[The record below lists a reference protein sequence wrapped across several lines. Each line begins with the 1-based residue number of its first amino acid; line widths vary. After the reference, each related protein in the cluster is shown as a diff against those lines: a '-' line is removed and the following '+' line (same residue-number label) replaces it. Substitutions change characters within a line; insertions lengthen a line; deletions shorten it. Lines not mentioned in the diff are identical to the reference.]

1 MAPRGGAPCLVLLVS
16 GKRKSGKDFVAE
28 ALRSRLGADV
38 CAVLRLSGPLKE
50 QYAKLVSD
58 TRRVSDI
65 QWFREAY
72 GALTQTVRV
81 VASEQSRQQRGW
93 VFTTGLTLVT
103 WMGTRSAQQTICYL
117 SSRARCPTEPFV
129 QCRSPTTLLSSAPC
143 HHLQPAKLGLGSLT
157 VCPASSTV
165 PGAGLH
171 GGLRVGHGQETGWS
185 CPLNSLHVHQDTS
198 VAAFRWWVQST
209 GSSLPPELVE
219 VGGLWVVLLVGV
231 SSPATHT

>member
-50 QYAKLVSD
+50 QYAKEHDLDFQRLLDASAYKEAFRRDMIRWGEEKRQADPGFFCRKVVEGIFHPVWLVSD

-103 WMGTRSAQQTICYL
+103 SSANHLLPELPGKMSHRTLCPVPQPHHSAQQC
-117 SSRARCPTEPFV
+117 
-129 QCRSPTTLLSSAPC
+129 
-143 HHLQPAKLGLGSLT
+143 
-157 VCPASSTV
+157 
-165 PGAGLH
+165 
-171 GGLRVGHGQETGWS
+171 
-185 CPLNSLHVHQDTS
+185 
-198 VAAFRWWVQST
+198 
-209 GSSLPPELVE
+209 SLPPSAARKA
-219 VGGLWVVLLVGV
+219 GPGLPHGMP
-231 SSPATHT
+231 SI